1 MPRMLVASS
10 PVEIEAKA
18 EAAGFS
24 QDAHD
29 TAQRMFHDLTD
40 RLGQA
45 TVALSVL
52 HEDWPNHRFYFGT
65 KGTEMSALLD
75 GLRSR
80 PDVLD
85 LTHGLPERPAAL
97 SGLYIQ
103 DTQDPFIGVLVGHE
117 NHEGYSYW
125 SELGRATG
133 GGLAAPLRQISPLC
147 SGCQGAGGVRDSVS
161 GPEWCGASARP

>member
-24 QDAHD
+24 RDAHD
-29 TAQRMFHDLTD
+29 TAERMFHELTD

-65 KGTEMSALLD
+65 QGAEMSELLD

-80 PDVLD
+80 ADILD
-85 LTHGLPERPAAL
+85 LTHGLPDRPAAL
-97 SGLYIQ
+97 SGLFIQ
-103 DTQDPFIGVLVGHE
+103 ETRDSFIGILVGHE
-117 NHEGYSYW
+117 NHEGYSHQ
-125 SELGRATG
+125 SDPDRAPVED
-133 GGLAAPLRQISPLC
+133 APHP
-147 SGCQGAGGVRDSVS
+147 RDQTD
-161 GPEWCGASARP
+161 